1 MAQLRDVAAALRQ
14 EEEPLLRRY
23 QDLAQAAGTAI
34 EKELVQHLTESQE
47 FQLAFLELLL
57 HPLPDTFHCF
67 AKISD
72 DDVKLREGP
81 GAGHGVVQILR
92 YGTPCLWIDAVGL
105 WAQVQLPSGIRGYV
119 FKDYVACERGGEG
132 RSLRR

>member
-1 MAQLRDVAAALRQ
+1 MAQVRDLAAALRQ

-23 QDLAQAAGTAI
+23 EELASAAGTTI
-34 EKELVQHLTESQE
+34 ERELVQHLMESQE

-72 DDVKLREGP
+72 EDVKLRDGP
-81 GAGHGVVQILR
+81 GAGHGVVGVLR

-105 WAQVQLPSGIRGYV
+105 WVQVQLPSGSRGYV
-119 FKDYVACERGGEG
+119 FKDYVTCERGGEG
-132 RSLRR
+132 RPSRR